1 MEEII
6 IIRAIDPDKNVFK
19 TIIDVLQDKSVQVV
33 EATSSMLSFGDIEIY
48 PASRCVRK
56 AGKEVRLNYD
66 EYSMLYCMAKSPDRV
81 YTREQLYYATWG
93 EDYESGTNTVV
104 NTIWRLRNKLE
115 PDPRHPIY
123 IKTVFRVGYKIVR
136 PEKTQS

>member
-48 PASRCVRK
+48 SVSRCILK
-56 AGKEVRLNYD
+56 AGKEVRLNYG

-93 EDYESGTNTVV
+93 EDYESGTNTVA
-104 NTIWRLRNKLE
+104 NTI
-115 PDPRHPIY
+115 
-123 IKTVFRVGYKIVR
+123 
-136 PEKTQS
+136 